1 MALHISTAIFKAAFA
16 TEAIF
21 KLQVVMGTLLNAGP
35 FLLNAGPQILPVFNN
50 GINEFKF
57 LYL

>member
-35 FLLNAGPQILPVFNN
+35 QTLPVFNN